1 LRYKLALIKTS
12 ARKAAR
18 NLLIAVIHPSHTL
31 LQCDSLMSIARP
43 ARVTPIH
50 FLN

>member
-12 ARKAAR
+12 TRKTAR
-18 NLLIAVIHPSHTL
+18 NWLIAVIDPSHTL
-31 LQCDSLMSIARP
+31 LQCVSLMSIVRP
-43 ARVTPIH
+43 ARVTRIH